1 MSLYIS
7 ITISFAVV
15 YFALVSLC
23 SPTLSS
29 FSTSTHLRCSCR
41 KFADFVERTRK
52 NAKYV
57 GMLESIDEEH

>member
-1 MSLYIS
+1 MDLSPDLFDLFTYAH
-7 ITISFAVV
+7 FFHFYAVHI
-15 YFALVSLC
+15 FFLK
-23 SPTLSS
+23 SPLKIN
-29 FSTSTHLRCSCR
+29 SCR

>member
-1 MSLYIS
+1 MCILMLTFFTHTRISL
-7 ITISFAVV
+7 
-15 YFALVSLC
+15 L
-23 SPTLSS
+23 PP
-29 FSTSTHLRCSCR
+29 HHSCR

>member
-7 ITISFAVV
+7 IARSFVVVSFA
-15 YFALVSLC
+15 LISLC
-23 SPTLSS
+23 SPTLSPIPPVLQL
-29 FSTSTHLRCSCR
+29 TCSCR